1 MRLCCCCFFVNSLCH
16 VICPC
21 RPQGCK
27 NTPYAFPG
35 WALYEAT
42 KLGCSFYLYFV
53 LLVHVCFCCI
63 RSSFFSTKLSG
74 WLGRTSLSLCLC
86 LCFCICVCVSLCVC
100 VCVFVYVCVS
110 LCVFVFFYSSYLFTF
125 PFHVVLLFLMLVFIS
140 CDIIFRC

>member
-1 MRLCCCCFFVNSLCH
+1 MRLCSCCFFVNSLYH

-27 NTPYAFPG
+27 NRPHPFPG

-63 RSSFFSTKLSG
+63 RSSSFSTKLSG

-100 VCVFVYVCVS
+100 VCLSMFVS
-110 LCVFVFFYSSYLFTF
+110 LCMYLCFLQFLFIYFSLSRSSLVSDAS
-125 PFHVVLLFLMLVFIS
+125 FHIM
-140 CDIIFRC
+140 